1 MPPRSRGWGPQV
13 PNSTRDSAKKQPASD
28 TAIAALDR
36 PVPAGINAAGFGSD
50 VVADALR
57 ALDIPYIALNP
68 GASYR
73 GLHDSLVNY
82 LGNERPQMLLCLH
95 EESAVAIAHGYA
107 KVTGKAMAAAVHSN
121 VGLMHATMAFF
132 NAWCD
137 RMPMVVLGATGPV
150 DATMRRPWIDWIH
163 TARDQGALVRGYT
176 KWDDQP
182 ASPVA
187 AREAVLRAGW
197 IANTAPRGPTYVNLD
212 AEMQESKLAEPVAP
226 IDSKRYMPEVANAA
240 PAGAVKQAADLLRNA
255 KQPVILAGR
264 VSRDLDAWKARI
276 ALAERLG
283 ARVVTDIKVGAAF
296 PTDHPLHAGAPGG
309 SVLAPEAADAIRSA
323 DVILSLDWV
332 DIAGTFKGLGGN
344 IASKVV
350 QVSVD
355 HHLHNGWSM
364 DYQALPP
371 VDVMIACEPDAAV
384 PALLAALGPG
394 GPRAVAA
401 VRHEFPKLAADKL
414 TVDHLADALR
424 RAVENRPTSL
434 THVTLSWNGASWP
447 FRHPLDYLGSD
458 GGGGVGGGPGISV
471 GAALALKGSGRLAV
485 AVCGDGDFM
494 MGVTALWT
502 AAHYKIPL
510 LIVVANNRSFFNDEL
525 HQERVARMRNRPVE
539 NRWVG
544 QRISEPAIDLAGI
557 ARAQGA
563 QGFGPV
569 ETIAELGATFAKA
582 IAAVDAGSVA
592 VVDVRVEPGY
602 TAAMTAL
609 MTRKSE

>member
-1 MPPRSRGWGPQV
+1 VSKTQRYSAQISPV
-13 PNSTRDSAKKQPASD
+13 RDATIAK
-28 TAIAALDR
+28 LDR
-36 PVPAGINAAGFGSD
+36 PVPAGINAPGFGSD

-57 ALDIPYIALNP
+57 ALDISYIALNP

-82 LGNERPQMLLCLH
+82 LGNERPQLLLCLH
-95 EESAVAIAHGYA
+95 EESAVAIAQGYA
-107 KVTGKAMAAAVHSN
+107 KVTGRAMAAAVHSN
-121 VGLMHATMAFF
+121 VGLMHATMAVF

-137 RMPMVVLGATGPV
+137 RMPIVVLGATGPV
-150 DATMRRPWIDWIH
+150 DATKRRPWIDWIH

-197 IANTAPRGPTYVNLD
+197 IANTAPQGPTYVNLD
-212 AEMQESKLAEPVAP
+212 ASMQEAKLAEPVPP
-226 IDSKRYMPEVANAA
+226 IDAQRYMPPVESA
-240 PAGAVKQAADLLRNA
+240 PSTEAIKRAVKLLRAA
-255 KQPVILAGR
+255 KRPVILAGR
-264 VSRDLDAWKARI
+264 VSRSLEAWNERVQ
-276 ALAERLG
+276 LAERLT
-283 ARVVTDIKVGAAF
+283 ARVVTDLKVAAAF

-309 SVLAPEAADAIRSA
+309 TVLAPEAVAAIRAA

-332 DIAGTFKGLGGN
+332 DVAGTFEHCGGDVVG
-344 IASKVV
+344 KVV
-350 QVSVD
+350 QVSID
-355 HHLHNGWSM
+355 HRLHNGWSM
-364 DYQALPP
+364 DYQGLPP
-371 VDVMIACEPDAAV
+371 VDVMIDCEPHAAV
-384 PALLAALGPG
+384 SALLAALGLG
-394 GPRAVAA
+394 EPRALAKSTHA
-401 VRHEFPKLAADKL
+401 FPKLAEGKL

-424 RAVENRPTSL
+424 RAVGDRPTTL
-434 THVTLSWNGASWP
+434 THLSLSWNGASWP
-447 FRHPLDYLGSD
+447 FRHPLDYIGSN

-471 GAALALKGSGRLAV
+471 GAALALKGSGRLPV
-485 AVCGDGDFM
+485 AICGDGDFM
-494 MGVTALWT
+494 MGCSALWT
-502 AAHYKIPL
+502 ATHYNIPL

-525 HQERVARMRNRPVE
+525 HQERVARVRNRPIE

-544 QRISEPAIDLAGI
+544 QRISEPDIDLAGI

-569 ETIAELGATFAKA
+569 TKATNLGATFAKA
-582 IAAVDAGSVA
+582 IAAVEAGAVA

-602 TAAMTAL
+602 AAAVTAV